1 LPDGGDAR
9 TPIWA
14 KWRVNDDGT
23 VTVVATYAEAEGYGQ
38 EERSFDSLDSAAAE
52 LGDSLRVVIERSLE
66 AGSRRGR
73 WRP

>member
-1 LPDGGDAR
+1 MTDGGDER
-9 TPIWA
+9 RPIWA

-38 EERSFDSLDSAAAE
+38 EEQSFDSLDRAAAE
-52 LGDSLRVVIERSLE
+52 LGDSLRDVIDRSLE
-66 AGSRRGR
+66 AGNRRGR